1 MTFKNSSGETE
12 NGILSKTIRKLAGD
26 HHKERAPSP
35 NTDLQLESGGGGLGA
50 TVESEMVRGVFVSL
64 KEAENTTLS
73 EALDRYEREVT
84 IHKKNQRSEKL
95 YAKTWKA
102 ALGSRSLASINSSD
116 IAKFRDELLKSVS
129 PNMVRLEL
137 ALLSHLFT
145 IAIKEWGLSGLVNP
159 VQQIRKPKLPRGR
172 ERRLMTGELDLIA
185 AHSESSVLSDAV
197 RFAVETAMR
206 REEIAAMTWD
216 RVDLKKKTVTLIN
229 TKDMIHSDGEK
240 RIVPLSSEALRILSS
255 LPRRLDGKV
264 WGVEP
269 HSITR
274 AFIRA
279 RSRARAAY
287 EKECE
292 EKEIKPDPAFLVDLT
307 FHDLRHE
314 ATSCLFEKGLNPMQ
328 VAAITGHKTLQ
339 MLKRYTHLKAED
351 LAELL
356 K

>member
-1 MTFKNSSGETE
+1 
-12 NGILSKTIRKLAGD
+12 
-26 HHKERAPSP
+26 
-35 NTDLQLESGGGGLGA
+35 
-50 TVESEMVRGVFVSL
+50 MVRGVFVSL

-84 IHKKNQRSEKL
+84 IHKKNQRSERL

-116 IAKFRDELLKSVS
+116 IAKFRDERLKSVS

-145 IAIKEWGLSGLVNP
+145 IAIKEWGMSGLVNP

-172 ERRLMTGELDLIA
+172 ERRLIPGEIDLIA

-216 RVDLKKKTVTLIN
+216 RVDLKKRTVTLPE
-229 TKDMIHSDGEK
+229 TKNGEK
-240 RIVPLSSEALRILSS
+240 RIVPLSPEALRILSS

-339 MLKRYTHLKAED
+339 ILKRYTHLKAED